1 MNTKRTTLNEYIIK
15 EFLNGG
21 FPGYNASHN
30 GEWDFSLEDNALYD
44 GKILRLKTDMGDSII
59 QVNENNVTECAQRIQ
74 DTLIDLP
81 NILKREKEI
90 NEYCANNPWT
100 FAGT

>member
-15 EFLNGG
+15 QFLNGD

-30 GEWDFSLEDNALYD
+30 GEWYFSLENNALYG

-74 DTLIDLP
+74 DTLVDLP

-90 NEYCANNPWT
+90 DEYCANNPWT

>member
-1 MNTKRTTLNEYIIK
+1 MNIKRTTLNEYIIK
-15 EFLNGG
+15 QFLDGH

-30 GEWDFSLEDNALYD
+30 GEWYFSLENNALYG
-44 GKILRLKTDMGDSII
+44 GKILRLKTAMGDSII
-59 QVNENNVTECAQRIQ
+59 QVNKNNVIECAQRIQ
-74 DTLIDLP
+74 DTLVDLP

-90 NEYCANNPWT
+90 DEYCANNPWT